1 MLVGLLLLSLGL
13 GFLAHQE
20 GWHQVILR
28 GVMHPRET
36 VTRWSRRAALP
47 VLQIDLPFEEYQRLL
62 HQREQARRLGLY
74 VPRAQD
80 VAAATVHYGGG
91 NVAVELL
98 WRAGRSTAESDG
110 AWPLEVTVLEAPGI
124 AGFSRLSLVPA
135 DAGYLFHWGYLATL
149 RQAGLPT
156 LHSSLVRLT
165 LNGRS
170 QGLYGLEELPVP
182 TPERPILVGF
192 DTRAYWAARADLRTL
207 LNTSGFQYAQF
218 QVWQSGED
226 EAVRQEILA
235 RLHAV
240 QAGTLMPSALFDA
253 EATGR
258 FLAVTTLWYGAPTLD
273 WRTLRWYYDVAT
285 DHLIPLSGGLCA
297 AEVAPLPAFF
307 TDDPRIQ
314 LAYVRALR
322 RFSQPEALEELKI
335 AFGEELETRW
345 WIWGDLAD
353 AALPWARLEQH
364 QRAMRA
370 QLAPALPIV
379 AYVADDPAGLRLEL
393 GNLQP
398 LPVAVVGLDLGGN
411 AFIPLKMEW
420 VVEADRELLLAASE
434 TPTLRA
440 LTGAVPRLVSVRVP
454 AEVLRSGDGEV
465 AVLVRLVGPETPEIL
480 VPAQDAYP
488 ALPLP
493 GAETQP

>member
-1 MLVGLLLLSLGL
+1 MGLLLLSLGL
-13 GFLAHQE
+13 GFMAHRE
-20 GWHQVILR
+20 GWPQVILR

-36 VTRWSRRAALP
+36 VASWSQRATLP

-62 HQREQARRLGLY
+62 HQREQARQLGFY
-74 VPRAQD
+74 PPHPQD
-80 VAAATVHYGGG
+80 IASATLTYGEESL
-91 NVAVELL
+91 AVELHWL
-98 WRAGRSTAESDG
+98 VGECSLQSES
-110 AWPLEVTVLEAPGI
+110 AWYLEATVLEESGNED
-124 AGFSRLSLVPA
+124 FLRLALNPA
-135 DAGYLFHWGYLATL
+135 EGDYLFDWGARATL
-149 RQAGLPT
+149 RRDGGPRMDN
-156 LHSSLVRLT
+156 SLVRLI
-165 LNGRS
+165 LNGKAE
-170 QGLYGLEELPVP
+170 GLYVLEELPVP

-192 DTRAYWAARADLRTL
+192 DTRAYWAARADLCTL
-207 LNTSGFQYAQF
+207 LTTSGFQYAQF

-226 EAVRQEILA
+226 AAVRQEILA

-240 QAGTLMPSALFDA
+240 QAGALMPSTLFDA

-258 FLAVTTLWYGAPTLD
+258 FLAVTTLWYGESTLD

-285 DHLIPLSGGLCA
+285 DHLIPVSGGLRA
-297 AEVAPLPAFF
+297 AEVAPLPALF

-314 LAYVRALR
+314 LAYARALQ
-322 RFSQPEALEELKI
+322 RFSRPEVLEELRI

-345 WIWGDLAD
+345 WILGDLAD

-398 LPVAVVGLDLGGN
+398 LPVEVVGLDLGGN
-411 AFIPLKMEW
+411 AFVPLKMEW
-420 VVEADRELLLAASE
+420 VVEADRDLLLATSE
-434 TPTLRA
+434 TLTLRA
-440 LTGAVPRLVSVRVP
+440 LTGVVPRLVRVRVP
-454 AEVLRSGDGEV
+454 AAVLLSGDGEV
-465 AVLVRLVGPETPEIL
+465 EVLVRLVGPEMPEIL
-480 VPAQDAYP
+480 VTAQDAYP
-488 ALPLP
+488 TLPAP